1 MKFIL
6 LISLIVS
13 IQTSLVIHIISLIGY
28 ISTKEIRYFRNF
40 MVTTAC
46 NIFIGIG
53 LAIMV
58 AIDQK
63 ILSGLKLDLIFI
75 LESGL
80 LFIYML
86 AVKVRL
92 TIDII
97 KRLKNTKNYHLSHFG
112 KKIYHTT
119 IIDFKEVM
127 TYFVTFP
134 FTMMAGAYFIVKMM
148 RYK

>member
-1 MKFIL
+1 MKFII

-28 ISTKEIRYFRNF
+28 ISTKEPRHFKNF
-40 MVTTAC
+40 MVTAAS
-46 NIFIGIG
+46 NIFISIG
-53 LAIMV
+53 LAILV
-58 AIDQK
+58 ALDQK
-63 ILSGLKLDLIFI
+63 ILGGLKLDLIFI

-80 LFIYML
+80 LFIYMV

-92 TIDII
+92 TIGII
-97 KRLKNTKNYHLSHFG
+97 RRLKNSDNYHLSHFG

-119 IIDFKEVM
+119 IVDFKEVM

-134 FTMMAGAYFIVKMM
+134 FTMMAGAYFIVKIL